1 MKTLKSLSSAQDQ
14 KKVKDIL
21 LNSAKESELEWKAE
35 EQKLLE
41 AALKKFAST
50 DPDRWENIANYV
62 GKSKKD
68 CIRRLVNC
76 LSTAMFNN
84 MIVDSKIE

>member
-1 MKTLKSLSSAQDQ
+1 MKSLSNVQEQ

-21 LNSAKESELEWKAE
+21 VNSAKGSELEWKAE

-41 AALKKFAST
+41 TALKKFPSS
-50 DPDRWENIANYV
+50 DPGRWENIANYV
-62 GKSKKD
+62 GRSKKE

-76 LSTAMFNN
+76 LQYCYKFCLTT
-84 MIVDSKIE
+84 